1 MNSTIS
7 APCVYNV
14 NSERLGGTSRHNIW
28 QHIEGGGRGR
38 GGEGHEEHQQSQ
50 TRESKQN
57 KLS

>member
-14 NSERLGGTSRHNIW
+14 NSERLGGTSRHDIW
-28 QHIEGGGRGR
+28 QHVEGH

>member
-14 NSERLGGTSRHNIW
+14 NSERLGGTSRHDIW
-28 QHIEGGGRGR
+28 QHV
-38 GGEGHEEHQQSQ
+38 EGHEEHQQSQ

>member
-28 QHIEGGGRGR
+28 QHIEGWRE
-38 GGEGHEEHQQSQ
+38 GEGGGG
-50 TRESKQN
+50 TRGTSTVSDEGIKT
-57 KLS
+57 K

>member
-14 NSERLGGTSRHNIW
+14 NSERLGGTSRHDIW
-28 QHIEGGGRGR
+28 QHVE
-38 GGEGHEEHQQSQ
+38 EHEEHQQSQ